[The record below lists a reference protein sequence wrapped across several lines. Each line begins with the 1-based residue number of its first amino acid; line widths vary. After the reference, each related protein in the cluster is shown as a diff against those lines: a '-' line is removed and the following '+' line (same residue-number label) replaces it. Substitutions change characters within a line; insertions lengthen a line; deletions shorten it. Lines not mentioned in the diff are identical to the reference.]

1 MEKEIAGREF
11 DGIIALHSDDTSPGF
26 YGYARGSV
34 IAKDLLAPALDAA
47 EHAQPRDSR
56 NVIDGFRAVNGIVHD
71 SYDGILSAPPN
82 QEPQPFEIILESPA
96 QTPLCDQRHAFTLAL
111 KSILAKYR
119 EFISYG
125 GEI

>member
-1 MEKEIAGREF
+1 MLACIPLIR
-11 DGIIALHSDDTSPGF
+11 LHRS
-26 YGYARGSV
+26 
-34 IAKDLLAPALDAA
+34 LLRPALDAA
-47 EHAQPRDSR
+47 EHAQPRDAR
-56 NVIDGFRAVNGIVHD
+56 HVIDGFRAVHGIVHD

-96 QTPLCDQRHAFTLAL
+96 QTPLSDQRRAFTLAL